1 MSTKTDSTA
10 EPGAITEPTAAD
22 LVKEAAELKERGA
35 ALTLQARQEA
45 AERRAELERLDA
57 EESARLAQLEAEYGP
72 VIAEK
77 ERQARIRAAAE
88 RDTAAKKA
96 ATAARTAADAAREG
110 LPEDMLAL
118 VERFLAWRR
127 LENEY
132 AATEAAAWQAADA
145 LAEANGTAA
154 APVPSAYA
162 GGRPIYDNT
171 RTVSPRHAT
180 FTDWSD
186 PLVWLAYAA
195 AAAEPKKSELARGFR
210 VTPR

>member
-1 MSTKTDSTA
+1 MPSKT
-10 EPGAITEPTAAD
+10 TEPTAAD
-22 LVKEAAELKERGA
+22 LAKEAAELKERGA

-57 EESARLAQLEAEYGP
+57 AESARLAQLEAEYGP
-72 VIAEK
+72 VIAAK
-77 ERQARIRAAAE
+77 ERQARIRAATE
-88 RDTAAKKA
+88 RDTAAKDA
-96 ATAARTAADAAREG
+96 ATAARTAADAARAG

-118 VERFLAWRR
+118 AERFLAWRQ

-132 AATEAAAWQAADA
+132 AATETAWRHAADA
-145 LAEANGTAA
+145 LAEANGTAP
-154 APVPSAYA
+154 APVASAYV

-171 RTVSPRHAT
+171 TRTVSPRASA
-180 FTDWSD
+180 FTDWSN
-186 PLVWLAYAA
+186 PLTWLAYAA